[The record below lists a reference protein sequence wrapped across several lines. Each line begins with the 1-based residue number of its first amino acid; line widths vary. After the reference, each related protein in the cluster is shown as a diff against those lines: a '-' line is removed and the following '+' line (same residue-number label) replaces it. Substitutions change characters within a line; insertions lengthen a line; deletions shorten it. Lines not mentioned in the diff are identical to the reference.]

1 METTQSTNS
10 LVQELSAPLAQSKGW
25 IKLLGV
31 MMIIYG
37 VMIAVSV
44 VGLIIAWLPIW
55 IGVLLFQAASAVE
68 QAQVDGDADAMLRAM
83 GKLKTYFTISG
94 VLMLI
99 GIIIGVVGFLLSIS
113 GVMTGL
119 EDMQGPM

>member
-1 METTQSTNS
+1 MEATQSNDR
-10 LVQELSAPLAQSKGW
+10 LVQDLSLPLAQSKGW
-25 IKLLGV
+25 MKLLGV

-37 VMIAVSV
+37 IMIALSL

-68 QAQVDGDADAMLRAM
+68 QAQLEGEAEALLRAL
-83 GKLKTYFTISG
+83 GKLKTYFTITG

-99 GIIIGVVGFLLSIS
+99 GIILGVTGFLLSIF
-113 GVMTGL
+113 GVTTGL
-119 EDMQGPM
+119 EGMQGQL

>member
-1 METTQSTNS
+1 METAQNNNS
-10 LVQELSAPLAQSKGW
+10 LVQDLSLPLAQSKGW
-25 IKLLGV
+25 MKLLGV

-37 VMIAVSV
+37 ILIAISV
-44 VGLIIAWLPIW
+44 VGLIIAWIPVW

-68 QAQVDGDADAMLRAM
+68 QAQLGGDADAMLRAM

-99 GIIIGVVGFLLSIS
+99 GIIVGVVGFLMGVF
-113 GVMTGL
+113 GVMTGF
-119 EDMQGPM
+119 EGMPGQM